1 MYAWI
6 WRHLPGPV
14 PVRLLV
20 ATALLL
26 GVVAVLFVWVF
37 PWLEPRL
44 PFTNVTVDGTEAF
57 STGLSTAGD
66 RVTPL

>member
-6 WRHLPGPV
+6 WKHLPGPV
-14 PVRLLV
+14 PVRV
-20 ATALLL
+20 AIAAALLL
-26 GVVAVLFVWVF
+26 GIVAVLFVWVF

-44 PFTNVTVDGTEAF
+44 PFTNVTVDGSGTV

-66 RVTPL
+66 RIPSL